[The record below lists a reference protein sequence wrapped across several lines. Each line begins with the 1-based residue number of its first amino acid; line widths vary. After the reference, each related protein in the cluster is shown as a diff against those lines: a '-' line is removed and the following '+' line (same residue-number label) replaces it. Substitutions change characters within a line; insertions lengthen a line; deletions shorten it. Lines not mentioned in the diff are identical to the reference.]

1 MPLLTGLAAA
11 GLVIAV
17 TWWAVAGRAP
27 APAETAGAGEAT
39 ASAPAGDAL
48 PPSAGET
55 APASPAGEPTPSPG
69 ASAEQQ
75 AAAVNDLLSSSSS
88 ARTSLSDAI
97 ERARRCERRG
107 RDTIQDITDR
117 RRGQLTEARA
127 LEVTALA
134 GGTELKDALVAA
146 LSASYEADAAF
157 LAWARRQSGGNC
169 TGSTAGDRDFRRGI
183 DRSEDAQAAKV
194 RFSEMWRSIAT
205 KYDLT
210 AWKPD
215 QI

>member
-11 GLVIAV
+11 GLVAAV
-17 TWWAVAGRAP
+17 SWWAVAGRAP
-27 APAETAGAGEAT
+27 APAETAGAGQT
-39 ASAPAGDAL
+39 GASEPAGDAL
-48 PPSAGET
+48 PPAAGET
-55 APASPAGEPTPSPG
+55 PSAWPPPDLTPSPG
-69 ASAEQQ
+69 AAAEQQ
-75 AAAVNDLLSSSSS
+75 AGAVNDLLSSSSS
-88 ARTSLSDAI
+88 ARTSLSEAI

-117 RRGQLTEARA
+117 RRGQLTDARA
-127 LEVTALA
+127 LDVTALE
-134 GGTELKDALVAA
+134 GGTELKDALVDA

-215 QI
+215 HI